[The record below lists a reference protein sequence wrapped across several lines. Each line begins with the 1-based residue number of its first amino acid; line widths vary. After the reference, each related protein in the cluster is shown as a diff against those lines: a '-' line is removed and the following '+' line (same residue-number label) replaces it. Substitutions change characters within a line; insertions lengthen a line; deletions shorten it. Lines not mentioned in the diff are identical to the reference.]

1 MVPRPSDGGANMFE
15 RTTILRLRHF
25 AEECRRAR
33 EHARDPL
40 TVRELAEFELKFRE
54 HASNVETIQNQTES
68 L

>member
-1 MVPRPSDGGANMFE
+1 MFE

-54 HASNVETIQNQTES
+54 LASNVETMQDQTES
-68 L
+68 P

>member
-1 MVPRPSDGGANMFE
+1 MFE

-25 AEECRRAR
+25 ADECRRAR

-40 TVRELAEFELKFRE
+40 TARELAEFEQKFRE
-54 HASNVETIQNQTES
+54 FASNAEALQNQAEA